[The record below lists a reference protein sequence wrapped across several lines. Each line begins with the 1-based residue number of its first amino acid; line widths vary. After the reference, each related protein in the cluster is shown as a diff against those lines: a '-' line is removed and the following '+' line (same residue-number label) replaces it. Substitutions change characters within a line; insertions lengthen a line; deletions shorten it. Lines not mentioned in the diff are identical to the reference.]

1 MNDALLSLAR
11 QRGKN
16 ITLLV
21 VCGTLVALVHAD
33 AAVAVM
39 SAVAVAVG
47 APAVA
52 ETWVG
57 AGGASTGETK

>member
-1 MNDALLSLAR
+1 MNEALLSLAR

-21 VCGTLVALVHAD
+21 LCGTLVAIVHPD
-33 AAVAVM
+33 SAVPVM
-39 SAVAVAVG
+39 SAVALAVG

-52 ETWVG
+52 DLWQHP
-57 AGGASTGETK
+57 STGETK